1 MFSAAAFVL
10 LFVACTALAF
20 LRNPVYGLALY
31 LATVYVHP
39 PSRWWAYMLPDLR
52 WVFMAGAVA
61 LVAVVINSVKLDTG
75 NRPWFRTSPG
85 IALLIFVSWFWL
97 QNLWA
102 LDPRHLEYSVQ
113 FTKYLVVFYI
123 IYRLASGPRQT
134 ADILL
139 LHVTGCAFLGLLCF
153 YVGRSYGARLD
164 GVGGPGMDDANTLG
178 MYLATGVV
186 VGATLLLTL
195 RGWRRMA
202 LMVMVPLALNGVIY
216 AGSRGAFVGLLAG
229 GAVVFFLSPPQR
241 RWLFWT
247 FAALGVAAG
256 VVLVDEKF
264 IERMVTIRTAA
275 VSTEDADASSRSRLA
290 LIEAQMKMAARY
302 PHGAG
307 FRGTEAMSREFLDA
321 RWLSRSQDPSTA
333 ARSSHNTFMT
343 ALVEHGLVGAA
354 LYMWLTLWGV
364 MAIVRLKILQRRG
377 IHADLTSPAAACCA
391 GIAVVW
397 SAGHF
402 TDYLHAEV
410 QIWLLALLAASLEQ
424 LRQAASRPAIVSLQR
439 GNEQAAMDA
448 GSVA

>member
-10 LFVACTALAF
+10 LFVACAALAF
-20 LRNPVYGLALY
+20 LRNPMYGLALY

-52 WVFMAGAVA
+52 WAFMAGAIA
-61 LVAVVINSVKLDTG
+61 LAAVVFNSAKLDTG
-75 NRPWFRTSPG
+75 NRPWFRTMPG
-85 IALLIFVSWFWL
+85 AALLIFVSWFWL

-102 LDPRHLEYSVQ
+102 LDPRHFEYSVQ

-123 IYRLASGPRQT
+123 VYRLARGPGET

-139 LHVTGCAFLGLLCF
+139 LHVAGCAFLGLLCF
-153 YVGRSYGARLD
+153 YAGRTSGARLD

-178 MYLATGVV
+178 MYLATGVA
-186 VGATLLLTL
+186 VGATLLLRL
-195 RGWRRMA
+195 QGWRRIA
-202 LMVMVPLALNGVIY
+202 LMLMVPIALNGVIY
-216 AGSRGAFVGLLAG
+216 AGSRGAFLGLLAG

-247 FAALGVAAG
+247 FAALGIAAG
-256 VVLVDEKF
+256 LVLVDEKF
-264 IERMVTIRTAA
+264 LERMVSIQTAA

-290 LIEAQMKMAARY
+290 LIEAQMRMAARY

-343 ALVEHGLVGAA
+343 TLVEHGVVGAL
-354 LYMWLTLWGV
+354 LYVCLSLWGG
-364 MAIVRLKILQRRG
+364 MAIVRLKMLQRRG
-377 IHADLTSPAAACCA
+377 IHVDLTGPAAACCA

-397 SAGHF
+397 TAGQF
-402 TDYLHAEV
+402 ADYLHAEV

-424 LRQAASRPAIVSLQR
+424 LRQAASRPIIVSLQR
-439 GNEQAAMDA
+439 EGGEAVLDA
-448 GSVA
+448 RSAV